1 MKTIIGISI
10 LILGIWLF
18 SGAPREFR
26 MPEEYYKIPEE
37 YRIPEEYVQSHE
49 YIKATE
55 YGENWISTKNNKY
68 KLWLPQTGQFGF
80 KQYFKLGSGECEKY
94 LAGMDSS
101 RVSFMMKG
109 VNYTIRSELNNNDI
123 PIMYV
128 KLQCVAYEGTD
139 HECEKKFNTTAEEI
153 LELLDETNL
162 GKEELWYLKSAIA
175 RSQIFNN
182 ACEIRKE
189 IGQERIFSLR
199 DLN

>member
-1 MKTIIGISI
+1 MDGKINQY
-10 LILGIWLF
+10 F
-18 SGAPREFR
+18 S
-26 MPEEYYKIPEE
+26 KDSNIPEE
-37 YRIPEEYVQSHE
+37 FRDYYYNIPPEFRIPEEYVNQSHE
-49 YIKATE
+49 YMQATG

-101 RVSFMMKG
+101 RVSLMMKG
-109 VNYTIRSELNNNDI
+109 VNYTIRSEFNNNDI
-123 PIMYV
+123 PIMYA